1 MRSVSGR
8 LEQDL
13 VRELFG
19 LKVED
24 IKPKQL
30 TMVLAEASANLA
42 ANGKF
47 EDLQRTIATEQK
59 RHGIVTRY
67 FSHTH
72 YGYNHGLAV
81 SKRALKSLF
90 YSPGIK
96 EACQD
101 VYHFTDAQMQSLLTW
116 ASIFHD
122 MGKFAG
128 HPRHHEQPGSNI
140 VSFAFQQMGKD
151 LSKALQQ
158 MVEHH
163 DFFCAMVDGCP
174 MPPILRTFPL
184 AEVLRLAD
192 RTSITPEEEINRWWL
207 YGRKAGTPLLD
218 LSLKD
223 EVRFTF
229 DRKKA
234 RVDQVTFFLMLFAIQ
249 RRDFFFEENG
259 ESFAQWAEGRG
270 LAWARIEEIFA
281 EENCSAKELQAMN
294 NIVSE
299 FHRVKKFVMPDRRKE
314 RDRAA

>member
-1 MRSVSGR
+1 
-8 LEQDL
+8 
-13 VRELFG
+13 
-19 LKVED
+19 
-24 IKPKQL
+24 
-30 TMVLAEASANLA
+30 
-42 ANGKF
+42 
-47 EDLQRTIATEQK
+47 
-59 RHGIVTRY
+59 
-67 FSHTH
+67 
-72 YGYNHGLAV
+72 
-81 SKRALKSLF
+81 
-90 YSPGIK
+90 
-96 EACQD
+96 
-101 VYHFTDAQMQSLLTW
+101 
-116 ASIFHD
+116 
-122 MGKFAG
+122 
-128 HPRHHEQPGSNI
+128 
-140 VSFAFQQMGKD
+140 MGKD

>member
-1 MRSVSGR
+1 MRSASGR
-8 LEQDL
+8 LDQNV

-19 LKVED
+19 FKVDD

-30 TMVLAEASANLA
+30 TMVLAEASANLEA
-42 ANGKF
+42 DGHYP
-47 EDLQRTIATEQK
+47 ELQNAIASEQK

-81 SKRALKSLF
+81 SKRALELVF

-96 EACQD
+96 EFCQD

-116 ASIFHD
+116 AAVFHD

-128 HPRHHEQPGSNI
+128 HPRHHEEPGSNI
-140 VSFAFQQMGKD
+140 ISFAFQQLGPEV
-151 LSKALQQ
+151 SKALQQ

-163 DFFCAMVDGCP
+163 DFFCAIVDGCS

-192 RTSITPEEEINRWWL
+192 RTSITPEEEVNRWWL

-218 LSLKD
+218 GSLPN

-234 RVDQVTFFLMLFAIQ
+234 RVDQLTFFLMLFAIQ
-249 RRDFFFEENG
+249 RRDFFFTDNA
-259 ESFAQWAEGRG
+259 ESFSQWAKGRG
-270 LAWARIEEIFA
+270 SALSRIADIFA
-281 EENCSAKELQAMN
+281 EEGCSAKELQAMYR
-294 NIVSE
+294 IVHE
-299 FHRVKKFVMPDRRKE
+299 FHEHKKFEMPDRRN
-314 RDRAA
+314 RVA